1 MVLAFF
7 SGEHFENIINK
18 SKTALFDATTVLI
31 DKNNSILSNSNTNN
45 NSNNNYCGKLQL
57 IIEISLWSISSS

>member
-1 MVLAFF
+1 MLNVSKLKTWYWRSF

-31 DKNNSILSNSNTNN
+31 DKNNSIQSNSNTNN
-45 NSNNNYCGKLQL
+45 NSNNNH
-57 IIEISLWSISSS
+57 ENDDDD